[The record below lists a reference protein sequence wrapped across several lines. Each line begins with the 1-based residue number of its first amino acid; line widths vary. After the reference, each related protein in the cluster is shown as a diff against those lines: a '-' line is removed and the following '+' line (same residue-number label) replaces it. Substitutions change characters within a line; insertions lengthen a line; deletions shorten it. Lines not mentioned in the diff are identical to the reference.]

1 MKKAGTIFTLLLV
14 ALVLATFTAGFY
26 CGQQHTLDNQ
36 IVTNTDRTEGNY
48 LVDLNGKTYYYWYE
62 EQGRQESNE
71 KFTKWVQK
79 RAVYACEVHCAK
91 VCTYGERSTTD

>member
-36 IVTNTDRTEGNY
+36 IVTNTDRMEGNY

-62 EQGRQESNE
+62 E
-71 KFTKWVQK
+71 
-79 RAVYACEVHCAK
+79 
-91 VCTYGERSTTD
+91 